1 MKRKVCIQ
9 CLCLQIIYVNY
20 PSWVGFYR
28 GCGSSSMFTENLYSQ
43 KMRTC
48 SGPRSCPAVRLPNS
62 LESVPPQ
69 RRGERIHSIGAGS
82 CGQHFHGYR
91 LLLFLCAFIIASPL
105 FFRNRPGATPNFL
118 KQVCQTCTN
127 PALLFCT
134 GCTRGFGPSPAP
146 INRKKPPGGGGFL

>member
-1 MKRKVCIQ
+1 MMVMPLNVLRMVIFLLSVGWAAFLMIFCLLSHWSVPFMKRKVYIQ

-20 PSWVGFYR
+20 PSRVGFYR

-69 RRGERIHSIGAGS
+69 GSGERIPSICAGS

-91 LLLFLCAFIIASPL
+91 LLLFLSL
-105 FFRNRPGATPNFL
+105 
-118 KQVCQTCTN
+118 
-127 PALLFCT
+127 
-134 GCTRGFGPSPAP
+134 
-146 INRKKPPGGGGFL
+146 